1 MKTKSSLL
9 PASFSTEK
17 LQCRL
22 NTLLETMEQNKQNGE
37 MPSQAIVQEA
47 ADLTRFYSDWA
58 LAHCLTRGR
67 FGSVRERL
75 AKEALRL
82 EPLLRDI

>member
-9 PASFSTEK
+9 PASFSMEK

-22 NTLLETMEQNKQNGE
+22 NTLFETMERNKQNGE
-37 MPSQAIVQEA
+37 MPPQAVVQEA

-58 LAHCLTRGR
+58 LAHCLARAR

-82 EPLLRDI
+82 KPLLRDV